1 MRAKF
6 AARALMGLLVVLIRF
21 VPAQAAVAPLR
32 VSYPVPTATQLPLWV
47 AKEAKFFD
55 KHGVAVDLV
64 YVQKVWPQIP
74 DIQPEDLT
82 AVLEQQA
89 ETNPKALEINP
100 AELIY
105 DGLMENVVRSGFVK
119 QVYR

>member
-1 MRAKF
+1 
-6 AARALMGLLVVLIRF
+6 
-21 VPAQAAVAPLR
+21 
-32 VSYPVPTATQLPLWV
+32 
-47 AKEAKFFD
+47 
-55 KHGVAVDLV
+55 
-64 YVQKVWPQIP
+64 VQKVWPQIP

-100 AELIY
+100 ADLIH
-105 DGLMENVVRSGFVK
+105 DALMENVVRSGFVK

>member
-1 MRAKF
+1 
-6 AARALMGLLVVLIRF
+6 LSLTY
-21 VPAQAAVAPLR
+21 
-32 VSYPVPTATQLPLWV
+32 S
-47 AKEAKFFD
+47 E
-55 KHGVAVDLV
+55 
-64 YVQKVWPQIP
+64 YVQKVWPQVP

-105 DGLMENVVRSGFVK
+105 TAPIDNVVKSGFVK